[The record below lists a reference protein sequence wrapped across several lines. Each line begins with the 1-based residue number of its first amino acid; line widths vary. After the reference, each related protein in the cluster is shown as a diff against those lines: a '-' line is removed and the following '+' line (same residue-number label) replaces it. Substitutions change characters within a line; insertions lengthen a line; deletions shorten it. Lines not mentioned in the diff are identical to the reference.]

1 MTARTRPGLT
11 VTAAVMLA
19 AFLLHSYASSASS
32 EAESASAS
40 RLAEQAAQ
48 YKAEAPKTIV
58 ELQQFRRSESIR
70 AGGSGDRRGTATLI
84 NLNPTI
90 GAWFLL
96 SLKWENQG
104 GSATYHLENPGP
116 RRQTIGL
123 DPHGIQISVA
133 GRATF
138 CDLWSEGPMSALQRA
153 TSSGLPYAPLCDGH
167 LYLRN
172 RVSGSGTSLERITD
186 FLRDHVWGGE
196 KIIGFV
202 RKEFYRNRFIE
213 KPVPSAPSAPLAGE
227 VAPPDWPR
235 AASLRR
241 PDGDQPIVPEHLG
254 VDVGQ
259 PGGGLFPGRWY
270 PVSGLAGIYV
280 SLVQASTIAPEIL
293 NSYRNVVNNLDPVE
307 ANAVVY
313 LVAFDLAA
321 FDLGFAVGTDHPRV
335 GWSERVLGG
344 MRDNRLPGPDGIDT
358 IAPLVP
364 NGMIMPALGP
374 RTVATFT
381 GGFKRQHGAFRY
393 GPFAERNHGSHY
405 GFVEQ
410 GAVLSKL
417 MPGLSTLYVLDDGAV
432 DMKTWTEQDDALLS
446 RVKHARQNGVP
457 LIEYDPATDASA
469 PGSLVGRWGPGNWS
483 GSANEDLRSL
493 RAGAC
498 LQQTP
503 KSRFLVYGYFSA
515 ATPSAMARVF
525 QAYGCRYAMH
535 LDMNALEHTYLA
547 FYLRRGN
554 EIVVQHLIQG
564 MAEVDKTSGGRLVP
578 RFLGFADDR
587 DFFYLVRRE

>member
-1 MTARTRPGLT
+1 MRRGLIVIMA
-11 VTAAVMLA
+11 VTLA
-19 AFLLHSYASSASS
+19 PFLSHLYASSAAS
-32 EAESASAS
+32 EAEPTSAA

-48 YKAEAPKTIV
+48 YNAEAPKTIV

-70 AGGSGDRRGTATLI
+70 VEASGGRHGTGTLI
-84 NLNPTI
+84 DLNPTI
-90 GAWFLL
+90 GAWLLL
-96 SLKWENQG
+96 SLDWGKEG
-104 GSATYHLENPGP
+104 GAATYHLENPSP
-116 RRQTIGL
+116 RRQTIRL
-123 DPHGIQISVA
+123 DPHGIQIFVA
-133 GRATF
+133 GRAAL
-138 CDLWSEGPMSALQRA
+138 CDLWSRDAMSDLEQAKR
-153 TSSGLPYAPLCDGH
+153 SSLPYAPVCDGH

-172 RVSGSGTSLERITD
+172 HVSGSATNLERITD

-202 RKEFYRNRFIE
+202 RNEFYRDRFME
-213 KPVPSAPSAPLAGE
+213 KPVPGAPSAPVAGE
-227 VAPPDWPR
+227 VVPPDWPR
-235 AASLRR
+235 PASLSGA
-241 PDGDQPIVPEHLG
+241 DGDHPIVPEHLG
-254 VDVGQ
+254 IDIGQ
-259 PGGGLFPGRWY
+259 SAGGLLPGRWY
-270 PVSGLAGIYV
+270 PVRGLGGVYV
-280 SLVQASTIAPEIL
+280 SLLQARAIAPEIL
-293 NSYRNVVNNLDPVE
+293 NSYRNIVNDLDAVE
-307 ANAVVY
+307 ANALVY

-335 GWSERVLGG
+335 GWSERVLGR
-344 MRDNRLPGPDGIDT
+344 MRDSRLPGPDGIDT
-358 IAPLVP
+358 IAPLVA

-374 RTVATFT
+374 RAVATFT

-405 GFVEQ
+405 GFVEE

-417 MPGLSTLYVLDDGAV
+417 VPGLSTLYVLDDGSV
-432 DMKTWTEQDDALLS
+432 DMKTWTAQDDASLS

-457 LIEYDPATDASA
+457 LIEYDPAMNAST

-498 LQQTP
+498 LQQTRAR
-503 KSRFLVYGYFSA
+503 RFLVYGYFSA

-535 LDMNALEHTYLA
+535 LDMNAVEHTYLA
-547 FYLRRGN
+547 LYLRSGN
-554 EIVVQHLIQG
+554 QIIVQHLIEA
-564 MAEVDKTSGGRLVP
+564 MADVDKRSGGSLVP

-587 DFFYLVRRE
+587 DFFYLFRREEPR